1 MRLHVISASF
11 AGLLWAMPM
20 AGHPAFAG
28 PLDGPSITS
37 NTLENG
43 LEIIV
48 IPDRRA
54 PVVTHMVWY
63 KAGSADEQRG
73 KSGIAHFLEHLM
85 FKGTKNVPEREFS
98 QKVAEIGGEENAF
111 TTTDYTAYYQK
122 VSPAALPMVMRYE
135 ADRMENLVLTEA
147 NVIPERQVIL
157 EERRQRIDASPE
169 AILGEAINAAL
180 YANHPYGTPV
190 IGWEH
195 EMASLTLEDAIA
207 FYNRFYTP
215 NNALLVI
222 AGDVD
227 ANAVL
232 ALAETYYGKIGR
244 RAEPGKRVR
253 PKEPEPS
260 SARRVI
266 YADHR
271 VGNAV
276 LRRVYLAPSYRNG
289 EPGEAEALD
298 VLASILGGSSTS
310 RINQDM
316 LLDNPVV
323 SSAGAY
329 YEGGFYDDGEFGVYA
344 EPLPGESIE
353 DIEARLD
360 LLIDRLVKDGVTL
373 TEVETARAALVRT
386 TIFERDSQTAMAQ
399 IYGTVV
405 SAGGTLKDIEQ
416 WPDRM
421 NKVTPADV
429 DRIAKKW
436 LEKRRSVTGLL
447 LPREGS

>member
-1 MRLHVISASF
+1 MRLHFISAF
-11 AGLLWAMPM
+11 IAGLLWAMPM
-20 AGHPAFAG
+20 AGLQAFAG
-28 PLDGPSITS
+28 SLDGPSITS
-37 NTLENG
+37 KTLENG

-180 YANHPYGTPV
+180 YTNHPYGTPV

-195 EMASLTLEDAIA
+195 EMASLTREDAIA
-207 FYNRFYTP
+207 FYNRYYTP

-232 ALAETYYGKIGR
+232 ALAEANYGKIGR

-266 YADHR
+266 YADNR
-271 VGNAV
+271 VGNAA

-310 RINQDM
+310 RINKDM

-344 EPLPGESIE
+344 EPLPGDSIE

-373 TEVETARAALVRT
+373 TEVETARAGLVRT

-399 IYGTVV
+399 IYGTVL

-416 WPDRM
+416 WPDRV
-421 NKVTPADV
+421 NQVTPADV
-429 DRIAKKW
+429 NRVAKKW